1 MFLKRCRSVSF
12 ANRVLVYACVRECV
26 RVLGWSRTGG
36 KRKKFQIRLFAVTVG
51 RRDVVTSCPMRCDH
65 RRDANPPNVQ
75 HSIFTLNNAIR
86 PCRL

>member
-1 MFLKRCRSVSF
+1 M
-12 ANRVLVYACVRECV
+12 RVWEFWDGPVQEERE
-26 RVLGWSRTGG
+26 
-36 KRKKFQIRLFAVTVG
+36 KKFQIRLFAVTVG